1 MKRCTDVAEPHRLPQ
16 RYRSWYQK
24 TEAIMTTLKL
34 KPGVVTGNAL
44 KELFAYCKEV
54 KCALPAVNV
63 IGSNGANAALEAA
76 RKAKAPVIVQLS
88 QSGSQ
93 FYAGKFLDNGAQQAS
108 IAGSIAGA
116 LHVRAIAPAYGVPV
130 VLHTDHC
137 AAKLL
142 PWVDGVL
149 SAGEEYFAK
158 NGEPLSSSHMLD
170 LSEEP
175 LDHNLEICRKYLS
188 RMAKLKMTLEIE
200 LGVTGGEEDGVDNS
214 NVEHSKLYTS
224 PEDVLRAY
232 DVLGAVGN
240 FTVAASFGNTHGVYA
255 PGNVKL
261 KPTILRDSQDFVQKE
276 RKTAAKPLDFVFH
289 GGSGSTPEEIAEAVS
304 YGVIKMNIDTDTQ
317 WAFTQPI
324 KKFMDEK
331 SAYLQSQLG
340 NPEGP
345 SKPNKK
351 YIDPRGW
358 IHLGEKGMTA
368 RLVEAMKDLGA
379 FGKFEF

>member
-1 MKRCTDVAEPHRLPQ
+1 MLPGAH
-16 RYRSWYQK
+16 
-24 TEAIMTTLKL
+24 THMATMKL
-34 KPGVVTGNAL
+34 KPGVVTGTAL
-44 KELFAYCKEV
+44 QELFAYCKES

-63 IGSNGANAALEAA
+63 IGSHTANAALQSA
-76 RKAKAPVIVQLS
+76 REAKAPIIIQLS
-88 QSGSQ
+88 QSGAQ
-93 FYAGKFLDNGAQQAS
+93 FYAGKFLDNSAQQAS

-116 LHVRAIAPAYGVPV
+116 LHVRTLAAVYGVPV

-149 SAGEEYFAK
+149 TAGEEYFAK
-158 NGEPLSSSHMLD
+158 NGEPLFSSHMLD

-175 LDHNLEICRKYLS
+175 LEHNLEICRKYLT

-214 NVEHSKLYTS
+214 GVDASKLYTS
-224 PEDVLRAY
+224 PSDVLRAY
-232 DVLGAVGN
+232 DVLNPVGA

-261 KPTILRDSQDFVQKE
+261 KPPILDESQKFVEKE
-276 RKTAAKPLDFVFH
+276 RKTGPKPLDFVFH
-289 GGSGSTPEEIAEAVS
+289 GGSGSTPEEITEAVS

-345 SKPNKK
+345 TKPNKK
-351 YIDPRGW
+351 FIDPRGW
-358 IHLGEKGMTA
+358 LHLGEKGQAA
-368 RLVEAMKDLGA
+368 RLVQAFKDLGA